1 MTIATDDTITPT
13 DLQLAAFNEAAG
25 GEPKQLQLLPG
36 DHFGLY
42 GGPYF
47 ERNASTQTKFLEKWL
62 LE

>member
-13 DLQLAAFNEAAG
+13 DLQLGAFNEAR
-25 GEPKQLQLLPG
+25 EPKQLQMLPG
-36 DHFGLY
+36 DHFGVY

-47 ERNASTQTKFLEKWL
+47 ERNASIQTKFLAKWL

>member
-36 DHFGLY
+36 DHFGVYEGL
-42 GGPYF
+42 YF
-47 ERNASTQTKFLEKWL
+47 ERNASTQPEFLDKWL
-62 LE
+62 LK